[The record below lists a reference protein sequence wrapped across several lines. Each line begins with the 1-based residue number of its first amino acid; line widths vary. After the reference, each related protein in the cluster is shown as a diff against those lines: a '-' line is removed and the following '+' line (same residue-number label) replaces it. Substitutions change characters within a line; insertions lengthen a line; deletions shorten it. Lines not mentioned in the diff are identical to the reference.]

1 MDIADQIIEAIKNSS
16 GYSYS
21 ENDHTIT
28 IESLFEIMP
37 GISRHI
43 IIGALVDM
51 EGVRVIDSTE
61 GTVDF
66 PSRYFM

>member
-1 MDIADQIIEAIKNSS
+1 MDISNQIIEAIKNST
-16 GYSYS
+16 GYEYS

-28 IESLFEIMP
+28 IEALCEIMP
-37 GISRHI
+37 GISRHL

-51 EGVRVIDSTE
+51 AGVRVIDSSE

-66 PSRYFM
+66 PSSYFM